1 MADPAR
7 RVALVTGASYGIG
20 AAAARALAADG
31 CDVAVTD
38 LAADSLAATVAA
50 VAGAGGAALAI
61 ALDLRAQASVEAA
74 LAATLA
80 RFGRIDVLVNN
91 AGVPLVKPAIEIT
104 RADWEQAIAVNLTGA
119 FFMSQA
125 VGRHWIETSRPG
137 AIVSLSSTH
146 GTVGFA
152 GVAGYGIAKAG
163 ISHMTRILAI
173 EWAAHAIRV
182 NAVAPGT
189 TETESRA
196 RILADPIRRRTMTER
211 IPLKRFARAE
221 EIAEAIR
228 WLASPASAYVTGQV
242 MLVDGGLTAY

>member
-1 MADPAR
+1 MVDPAR

>member
-1 MADPAR
+1 MPDQTR

-20 AAAARALAADG
+20 AACARALAADG

-38 LAADSLAATVAA
+38 LATDSLAATVAA
-50 VAGAGGAALAI
+50 ITGAGAAALAI
-61 ALDLRAQASVEAA
+61 ALDLREQAGVEAA
-74 LAATLA
+74 LAAVLA

-91 AGVPLVKPAIEIT
+91 AGALLLKAAVDIT
-104 RADWEQAIAVNLTGA
+104 RAEWEQAIAVNLTGA
-119 FFMSQA
+119 FFLSQA

-152 GVAGYGIAKAG
+152 GIAGYGVAKAG

-173 EWAAHAIRV
+173 EWAAHGIRV

-196 RILADPIRRRTMTER
+196 QILADPVRRRTMIER
-211 IPLKRFARAE
+211 IPLQRFARAE
-221 EIAEAIR
+221 EAAEAIR
-228 WLASPASAYVTGQV
+228 WLASPASGYVTGQV
-242 MLVDGGLTAY
+242 MLIDGGMTAQ

>member
-1 MADPAR
+1 M
-7 RVALVTGASYGIG
+7 ALVTGASYGIG
-20 AAAARALAADG
+20 AACARALAADG

-38 LAADSLAATVAA
+38 LATDSLAATVAA
-50 VAGAGGAALAI
+50 ITGAGAAALAI
-61 ALDLRAQASVEAA
+61 ALDLREQAGVEAA
-74 LAATLA
+74 LAAVLA

-91 AGVPLVKPAIEIT
+91 AGALLLKAAVDIT
-104 RADWEQAIAVNLTGA
+104 RAEWEQAIAVNLTGA
-119 FFMSQA
+119 FFLSQA

-152 GVAGYGIAKAG
+152 GIAGYGVAKAG

-173 EWAAHAIRV
+173 EWAAHGIRV

-196 RILADPIRRRTMTER
+196 QILADPVRRRTMIER
-211 IPLKRFARAE
+211 IPLQRFARAE
-221 EIAEAIR
+221 EAAEAIR
-228 WLASPASAYVTGQV
+228 WLASPASGYVTGQV
-242 MLVDGGLTAY
+242 MLIDGGMTAQ

>member
-38 LAADSLAATVAA
+38 LATDSLAATVAA

-196 RILADPIRRRTMTER
+196 RILVDPIRRRTMTER

-228 WLASPASAYVTGQV
+228 WLASPTSAYVTGQV
-242 MLVDGGLTAY
+242 MLVDGGLTAQ